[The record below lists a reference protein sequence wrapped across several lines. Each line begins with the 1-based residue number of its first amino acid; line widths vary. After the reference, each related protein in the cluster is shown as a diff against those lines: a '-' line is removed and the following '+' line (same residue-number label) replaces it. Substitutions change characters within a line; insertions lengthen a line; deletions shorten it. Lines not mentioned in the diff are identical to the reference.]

1 VIESPDEYTL
11 NVRTSKALKEFQF
24 DQVFTP
30 EHSQEKVFED
40 TKVPVLPL

>member
-1 VIESPDEYTL
+1 MIESPDEYTL
-11 NVRTSKALKEFQF
+11 NVRTAKGVKEFQF

-40 TKVPVLPL
+40 TKV